1 MYSKS
6 AIALVA
12 ALGTFAFAVPTVS
25 HAADQSEWLQRQLQM
40 TDGYAPP
47 PVLPAQGGDRAAAS
61 AIRGGALRTF
71 HPGGGLA
78 PRPRRV
84 IRQPATA
91 HEAPACQ
98 EACAG
103 GERPPVQE
111 GSAGCG
117 VIESTREVGMH
128 DQEACV
134 VGERP
139 LAQVEC
145 AKCSVIEPTREVDT
159 HGEGTGL
166 VAVGLLLVV
175 AGFKVMTAVGAIQR
189 G

>member
-1 MYSKS
+1 
-6 AIALVA
+6 
-12 ALGTFAFAVPTVS
+12 
-25 HAADQSEWLQRQLQM
+25 
-40 TDGYAPP
+40 
-47 PVLPAQGGDRAAAS
+47 
-61 AIRGGALRTF
+61 
-71 HPGGGLA
+71 
-78 PRPRRV
+78 
-84 IRQPATA
+84 
-91 HEAPACQ
+91 
-98 EACAG
+98 
-103 GERPPVQE
+103 
-111 GSAGCG
+111 
-117 VIESTREVGMH
+117 MH